1 MTGVEFTAK
10 QPCGAP
16 HHVISFNEHR
26 RLVSERVVNLAED
39 MGHELRS
46 TNTIR
51 QDVVHYS
58 MATPYI
64 RLILEFQREA
74 STVHYIQGSK
84 LDGYLYQVNSIRFH
98 VKIEIMRNF

>member
-16 HHVISFNEHR
+16 HHVISFNER
-26 RLVSERVVNLAED
+26 CRLVSERVVNLAED

-64 RLILEFQREA
+64 RPILEFQGEA
-74 STVHYIQGSK
+74 STVHYIPGSK
-84 LDGYLYQVNSIRFH
+84 FDRYFYQVNSMRFNL
-98 VKIEIMRNF
+98 KIEILR